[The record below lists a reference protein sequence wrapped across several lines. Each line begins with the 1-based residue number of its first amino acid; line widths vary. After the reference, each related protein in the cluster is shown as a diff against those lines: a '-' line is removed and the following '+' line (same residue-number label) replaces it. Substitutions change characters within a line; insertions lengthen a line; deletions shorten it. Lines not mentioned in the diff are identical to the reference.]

1 MGKKEEPETH
11 SLVIKVREARGL
23 LAKDDNGYSD
33 PLCEIKYGK
42 LCAHTGIQLMT
53 LEPKWNEVWHSARW
67 HCVGR

>member
-1 MGKKEEPETH
+1 M
-11 SLVIKVREARGL
+11 IKVIEARGL

-53 LEPKWNEVWHSARW
+53 LEPKWNEV
-67 HCVGR
+67 CGTLL